1 MSDPLRQ
8 LAVEGVAIWLDDMSR
23 QRPVSGNLK
32 ALVRDKHRGRRD
44 DQSDPLP
51 EGDHDQRRLRRAA
64 PRLAALDVPA
74 AQAVLLITTHDV
86 RSVCDLLRPVYE
98 VTEGRDGRVSLEVDP
113 RLAHD
118 TDAPWPRRHDRPL
131 RPPPAAADGPGRHGG
146 HSRDAGGDLRD
157 RPARQRGPAAVERCR
172 RAGRTGGR
180 QAVCVRLRHVLG
192 PGGVGHAG
200 REVPKPDPSR
210 RAGRSAA
217 APWIANW
224 LISTT
229 FPARSDI
236 GLGLLAYGIYTA
248 SAILSFFFVVRFV
261 SETKGKEL
269 EEMRI

>member
-8 LAVEGVAIWLDDMSR
+8 LADEGVAIWLDDMSR

-157 RPARQRGPAAVERCR
+157 RPARQREGQPRLSGAAGPVALVVAKLYVF
-172 RAGRTGGR
+172 AFGMSWGP
-180 QAVCVRLRHVLG
+180 VVWVMLG
-192 PGGVGHAG
+192 EKFPN
-200 REVPKPDPSR
+200 RIR
-210 RAGRSAA
+210 AA
-217 APWIANW
+217 A
-224 LISTT
+224 LGV
-229 FPARSDI
+229 ARPRRGSPT
-236 GLGLLAYGIYTA
+236 G
-248 SAILSFFFVVRFV
+248 
-261 SETKGKEL
+261 
-269 EEMRI
+269 

>member
-8 LAVEGVAIWLDDMSR
+8 LADEGVAIWLDDMSR
-23 QRPVSGNLK
+23 QRPVSGKRFEALGARPVTVSGNLK

-98 VTEGRDGRVSLEVDP
+98 VTEDRDGRVSLEVDP

-118 TDAPWPRRHDRPL
+118 TDAPWPRRRDRPL
-131 RPPPAAADGPGRHGG
+131 RPPPAAADGPGGRHGG

-157 RPARQRGPAAVERCR
+157 RPARQREGQPRLSGAAGPVALVVAKLYVF
-172 RAGRTGGR
+172 AFGMSW
-180 QAVCVRLRHVLG
+180 G
-192 PGGVGHAG
+192 P
-200 REVPKPDPSR
+200 
-210 RAGRSAA
+210 
-217 APWIANW
+217 
-224 LISTT
+224 
-229 FPARSDI
+229 
-236 GLGLLAYGIYTA
+236 
-248 SAILSFFFVVRFV
+248 VV
-261 SETKGKEL
+261 
-269 EEMRI
+269 